1 MPCVAAPIGTSWAI
15 GSWSDT
21 AWCEDTWAGTPCTA
35 APIGAVWASGSW
47 EVVWCADTWA
57 GGVTPPPSAGN
68 YVQRVIGRT
77 TRAED
82 FIRVERIDPNVLRR
96 KREDEEII
104 IL

>member
-1 MPCVAAPIGTSWAI
+1 MFPSRFFPASYFAPRYFPRNGDS
-15 GSWSDT
+15 
-21 AWCEDTWAGTPCTA
+21 P
-35 APIGAVWASGSW
+35 APSG
-47 EVVWCADTWA
+47 
-57 GGVTPPPSAGN
+57 GN

-82 FIRVERIDPNVLRR
+82 FIRIDRVDVDGLRR